1 MKSAVEKS
9 STALFQLF
17 LINCKLMVE
26 TINVDPNETDTF
38 QAVSLVEV
46 KLTTSESW
54 MATTLTQPG
63 LTDTTSASLTF
74 TTSAFET
81 AYSTTFTTTSI
92 EMTTLTTPTT
102 EHKLLLDDGSFHLL
116 NDSFGPDGKTG
127 LHGEVVPVLG
137 NGSFREDLDDK
148 LQESYPN
155 ARNRSISRQQLEHIR
170 SLTGRNIS
178 ELGQDA
184 MCSSTVYC
192 ELSKQNSD
200 YPKFSPQQQKYMCLD
215 KNDVAKFGKTRSKI
229 QNCKYSDPQNF
240 NFVNKGLCIMFE
252 EQMTILQD
260 FEHHNTGLECY
271 FALIC
276 DSILPEGCGFLTNR
290 FSIWLIVFSTLLK

>member
-1 MKSAVEKS
+1 M
-9 STALFQLF
+9 L
-17 LINCKLMVE
+17 E
-26 TINVDPNETDTF
+26 TINVNQNETDTF

-46 KLTTSESW
+46 KLTTSDSS
-54 MATTLTQPG
+54 TL
-63 LTDTTSASLTF
+63 
-74 TTSAFET
+74 TTSAFDT
-81 AYSTTFTTTSI
+81 ADTTAFTTTSI
-92 EMTTLTTPTT
+92 EMTTLTTTTT
-102 EHKLLLDDGSFHLL
+102 ETTALTTTTTELELLLDDGSFHVL
-116 NDSFGPDGKTG
+116 NDSFGPDAKTG
-127 LHGEVVPVLG
+127 LRGEVVPVLG